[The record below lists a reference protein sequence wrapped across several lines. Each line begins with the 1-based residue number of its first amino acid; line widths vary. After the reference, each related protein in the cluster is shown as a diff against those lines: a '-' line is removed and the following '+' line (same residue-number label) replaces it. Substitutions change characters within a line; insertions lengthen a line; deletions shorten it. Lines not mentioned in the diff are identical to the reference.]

1 MNPAQCEFLAG
12 NEFIQIVPNFNEEP
26 MQLICGEVGPFE
38 AGVPVTV
45 PVWLAVH
52 LKKRHKC
59 SIIAPDW
66 LTIDELKCLIVTESE
81 RSKFAEIPKRFFEIA
96 HIVLING
103 KEDVDNVEQ
112 LKTFIK
118 DLWDKRTA
126 KMRTSTIKFLGQH
139 ESSHANLD
147 NLTELEIAYARQII
161 TEATKNIDMLNDN
174 LHSLGVKPT
183 NSSRMSV
190 LSRLAIKQYQVSTMV
205 GKSFKPSSEG
215 QQVRTMGSMFQ
226 NKNFDNFDYNF
237 KGIRKDATK
246 PTDKYKKIFLFLGVP
261 AILLSGWA
269 AYVGHQRE
277 HHKPRREYIPY
288 AHLTIRNKPFPFGDG
303 NHSLFHNPVTN
314 WVPGVG
320 YEKDPDDH

>member
-12 NEFIQIVPNFNEEP
+12 NEFIQIVPNFNEDP

-174 LHSLGVKPT
+174 LHTLG
-183 NSSRMSV
+183 MSV
-190 LSRLAIKQYQVSTMV
+190 LSRLAIKQSQVGTMV

-237 KGIRKDATK
+237 KRIGQDAKK
-246 PTDKYKKIFLFLGVP
+246 PSEKYKKIFLFLGVP

-269 AYVGHQRE
+269 AYV
-277 HHKPRREYIPY
+277 
-288 AHLTIRNKPFPFGDG
+288 DG
-303 NHSLFHNPVTN
+303 NHSFFHNPVNN

-320 YEKDPDDH
+320 YEKDPDEHH